1 MSTYKELQ
9 LLVAD
14 IAASSQNTAFY
25 LSNLSKDIEKYAASF
40 DRLTA
45 TTQGNSAKNVE
56 VAFLKAEKDL
66 VVAVNAL
73 IAAANAGF
81 EWSGSSPKEQV
92 KVRTRI
98 R

>member
-14 IAASSQNTAFY
+14 VAASSQSTA
-25 LSNLSKDIEKYAASF
+25 LHLRNLSKDIEKYATSF
-40 DRLTA
+40 DKLTS
-45 TTQGNSAKNVE
+45 TTQGNSAKTVE
-56 VAFLKAEKDL
+56 IAFLKAEKDL
-66 VVAVNAL
+66 VLAANAL

-81 EWSGSSPKEQV
+81 EWSDSSPKEQV
-92 KVRTRI
+92 KVRTRS